1 MPAASAA
8 AALCLCLAACA
19 TNGAPAA
26 IEPSGI
32 AASPA
37 AVPQGLEAFYTQSVS
52 WQACQDDADFQ
63 CATITVPL
71 DYDDP
76 AGTTIDLALKK
87 LPASSGEPIG
97 SLLVNP
103 GGPGGSGIDLV
114 SEGAASFS
122 ANLRAGFDIIG
133 FDPRGVGA
141 STPLVCLTPQE
152 IAQTAEAAQS
162 PSATDPTDAATA
174 PAADPATAPVTD
186 PATEGSDDVELSADV
201 LAEEGRQI
209 AADCEHNSA
218 QPGIIDHMD
227 TSSVA
232 RDMDVLRALAGDARL
247 YYFGT
252 SYGTYLGARY
262 AELFPT
268 NVGRMVLDSAQDPS
282 LNNEQQTMDQAA
294 ARELTLRAYI
304 EQCQLSRDCPL
315 TGDVDQGLQQLHEL
329 AARANTT
336 PLPTEYPGVSLD
348 GETILTTV
356 GDLMYDS
363 TTWPSLTEAL
373 TAAIEDDDATA
384 LALLGE
390 PGANGLAQTP
400 QEAQDYAMATA
411 NEAAN
416 YAVDCLDY
424 PIQGDQAQWDA
435 NAATIEQA
443 APTLGRGMGYP
454 EAFCQG
460 WGHHGDHEPAE
471 VAAPG
476 APPILVIGI
485 TVDPATPYQWA
496 QALASQLDSG
506 RLLTVE
512 GTGHGAYM
520 RLGGACVEEAV
531 DSYLLRGELPAEG
544 TTCQGDAP

>member
-1 MPAASAA
+1 MRIKKARRPGRSAPAAAA

-19 TNGAPAA
+19 DAVT

-32 AASPA
+32 VASPA
-37 AVPQGLEAFYTQSVS
+37 AVPHGLEAFYTQSVS
-52 WQACQDDADFQ
+52 WQACEDDDDFQ
-63 CATITVPL
+63 CATVAVPL

-76 AGTTIDLALKK
+76 AGATIDLALRK

-103 GGPGGSGIDLV
+103 GGPGGSGIAQV

-122 ANLRAGFDIIG
+122 ANLRAGFDLIG

-141 STPLVCLTPQE
+141 STPLVCLTTQE

-162 PSATDPTDAATA
+162 PSAS
-174 PAADPATAPVTD
+174 DPA
-186 PATEGSDDVELSADV
+186 EESDDGEVSASA

-209 AADCEHNSA
+209 AADCEHNSEV
-218 QPGIIDHMD
+218 PGIIDHMD

-232 RDMDVLRALAGDARL
+232 RDMDVLRALAGDSRL
-247 YYFGT
+247 YYLGT

-262 AELFPT
+262 AELFPA

-282 LNNEQQTMDQAA
+282 LSNEQQTVDQAE
-294 ARELTLRAYI
+294 ARERTLRAYI
-304 EQCQLSRDCPL
+304 EQCQQGRDCPL
-315 TGDVDQGLQQLHEL
+315 TGGVDQGVRQLHEL
-329 AARANTT
+329 VERADTA
-336 PLPTEYPGVSLD
+336 PLPTDYPGVSLD
-348 GETILTTV
+348 GQTILGII

-363 TTWPSLTEAL
+363 SSWPYLTEAL
-373 TAAIEDDDATA
+373 TAAIKDDDATE

-390 PGANGLAQTP
+390 PGANGLAETTE
-400 QEAQDYAMATA
+400 EAWDYAVSTA
-411 NEAAN
+411 NAAAN

-424 PIQGDQAQWDA
+424 PVQGDESQWDA
-435 NAATIEQA
+435 NAATIEEV
-443 APTLGRGMGYP
+443 APTLGRGLRYP
-454 EAFCQG
+454 EAFCNG

-471 VAAPG
+471 VTAPG
-476 APPILVIGI
+476 VPPILVIGI
-485 TVDPATPYQWA
+485 TVDPATPYQWS
-496 QALASQLDSG
+496 QALAAQLESG

-512 GTGHGAYM
+512 GSGHGAYM
-520 RLGGACVEEAV
+520 HLGGACVDTAV

-544 TTCQGDAP
+544 TTCRGDAQ